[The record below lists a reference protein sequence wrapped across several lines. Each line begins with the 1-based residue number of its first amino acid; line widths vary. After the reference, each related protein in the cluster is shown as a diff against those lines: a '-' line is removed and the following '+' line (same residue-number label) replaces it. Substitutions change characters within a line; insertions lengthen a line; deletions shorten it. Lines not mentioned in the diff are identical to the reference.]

1 MAGYPTKIIVED
13 GITVNFLSQNF
24 IEDKLTQTEN
34 EQVRLILEK
43 IVGKDIDRNKAIAIH
58 LYKKNDKKLQHDIKY
73 KRYWRSIKRN
83 PNRIEG
89 YLIVSKDSSI
99 KQNPEKDVYIDSYNF
114 FRSEEHTSELQYV
127 RISYAVF

>member
-1 MAGYPTKIIVED
+1 MALGQDSGKKVKYADAQGVYISEKKFNECLMAGYPTKTIVED

-58 LYKKNDKKLQHDIKY
+58 LYKKMIKSYSTILNTRDIGDRLKET
-73 KRYWRSIKRN
+73 R
-83 PNRIEG
+83 
-89 YLIVSKDSSI
+89 
-99 KQNPEKDVYIDSYNF
+99 
-114 FRSEEHTSELQYV
+114 TELKV
-127 RISYAVF
+127 I